1 MTNDATPSYVAI
13 GADELGEYLG
23 KTIRCTRC
31 GGTHAIEDS
40 APSTIHHP
48 DGTTSEGPAG
58 TLQFYR
64 CGDDLFLAG
73 VEGRALAP

>member
-1 MTNDATPSYVAI
+1 MNTDPHNSYVAI

-31 GGTHAIEDS
+31 GATHAIEDS
-40 APSTIHHP
+40 GPSTIHRP
-48 DGTTSEGPAG
+48 DGTTSVGPAG

-64 CGDDLFLAG
+64 CGNDTFLAG
-73 VEGRALAP
+73 VKGRALAP

>member
-1 MTNDATPSYVAI
+1 MNNDPHNNYVAI
-13 GADELGEYLG
+13 GADELGERLG
-23 KTIRCTRC
+23 RTIRCTRC
-31 GGTHAIEDS
+31 GATHAVEDS
-40 APSTIHHP
+40 GPSTIHHS

-73 VEGRALAP
+73 VEGRAWT